1 MCVIAILM
9 SEMPNQPAPQL
20 NDHTALDALARTP
33 LGRQR
38 RNEIVA
44 LVNEHGAVRSTELT
58 ARFGVSDMTIRRDIA
73 ALADANLV
81 IRVHGGATR
90 SERFSN
96 SAQEPG
102 FSAKSRQ
109 RLGQKQLIAAR
120 AAQRIQPGSAIGI
133 TAGTTTYRLMTH
145 LGSIADLTVVTNSL
159 AIAGA
164 VRSTGLPGTN
174 VIITGGTPTPSN
186 AIVGPMA
193 ERCLSNL
200 HLDQL
205 FMGIHGMSAE
215 AGFTTPNLA
224 EAQTNLA
231 FIASARDVVVLAD
244 STKWGIVGLGTIA
257 PLDSA
262 DVVITDD
269 ELNNARQVLG
279 DVVGVLDLVS

>member
-1 MCVIAILM
+1 MGILM
-9 SEMPNQPAPQL
+9 FEMPDSEPKLSTEQTPA
-20 NDHTALDALARTP
+20 RSP

-38 RNEIVA
+38 RNEILS
-44 LVNEHGAVRSTELT
+44 LVNEHGAVRSAELT
-58 ARFGVSDMTIRRDIA
+58 TRFGVSDMTIRRDIA
-73 ALADANLV
+73 ALAEANLV

-90 SERFSN
+90 SDRFSA

-120 AAQRIQPGSAIGI
+120 AAERIRPGSAIGI

-164 VRSTGLPGTN
+164 VRSTSLPSTH
-174 VIITGGTPTPSN
+174 VIITGGSPTPSN

-193 ERCLSNL
+193 ERCLANL

-231 FIASARDVVVLAD
+231 FTAAARDVVVLAD

-257 PLDSA
+257 PLTRA
-262 DVVITDD
+262 DVLITDD
-269 ELNNARQVLG
+269 ELSDEARLAL
-279 DVVGVLDLVS
+279 DEAVGVLDVVEAGEID